1 MRDIGEVIYGY
12 PEKRR
17 YERLNGR
24 DAAQVEVYKSS
35 TANIVDVGLAIT
47 EELRKIEL
55 NTQVCSTS
63 KSCETGRR
71 TYWMRRI
78 GSLILRC

>member
-1 MRDIGEVIYGY
+1 MRDIGEVVYGY

-24 DAAQVEVYKSS
+24 DALSEVYKSS

-47 EELRKIEL
+47 EEAED
-55 NTQVCSTS
+55 
-63 KSCETGRR
+63 
-71 TYWMRRI
+71 
-78 GSLILRC
+78 